1 METKIWS
8 LAVFQQVRAMGTKE
22 VIVLAKISVK
32 FAIENRIRAKSLSLQ
47 RFRMPLKNLFKFTSS
62 EDDPMFSCFMSRPLQ
77 TSSMSLWCSSSLE
90 RNTPVHDK
98 HDAKNNGHWL
108 QFIQIVQTLVPV
120 KAGGMRIVQHKTPN
134 ADRPGKDPV
143 EVIGLS
149 VSMLACSCI
158 VMSHLYCTIGV

>member
-62 EDDPMFSCFMSRPLQ
+62 EDDPMFSCFMS
-77 TSSMSLWCSSSLE
+77 
-90 RNTPVHDK
+90 
-98 HDAKNNGHWL
+98 
-108 QFIQIVQTLVPV
+108 
-120 KAGGMRIVQHKTPN
+120 
-134 ADRPGKDPV
+134 
-143 EVIGLS
+143 
-149 VSMLACSCI
+149 
-158 VMSHLYCTIGV
+158 